1 VDRLTFQEEIAWR
14 QRIHA
19 MYRAANR
26 SRQEA
31 GLGNR
36 KYRDYLRGRS
46 PWNFNERSMK
56 MARDRKRT
64 PQQDVAELVAQRGY
78 REGWT
83 PEQFIARQVAKLA
96 AQIGELP
103 QHVDLPG
110 QLGPLIAS
118 TGTIA
123 RWTFDQDQTWQD
135 GMTSC
140 TPHALMAE
148 LAGIQVVV
156 FRLAEELARLTGE
169 DYDVVERALVN
180 VAADTLRGK
189 Q

>member
-1 VDRLTFQEEIAWR
+1 
-14 QRIHA
+14 
-19 MYRAANR
+19 MP
-26 SRQEA
+26 
-31 GLGNR
+31 
-36 KYRDYLRGRS
+36 RDG
-46 PWNFNERSMK
+46 
-56 MARDRKRT
+56 KRT

-83 PEQFIARQVAKLA
+83 PEQFIARQVCKLA
-96 AQIGELP
+96 EEVGELA

-110 QLGPLIAS
+110 RLGPLIAS

-135 GMTSC
+135 GVTSC

-148 LAGIQVVV
+148 LADVQVVV
-156 FRLAEELARLTGE
+156 FCLAEELARLTGE

-180 VAADTLRGK
+180 VAGDTMRGK
-189 Q
+189 RR